1 MSDYIVR
8 RILLL
13 IPTVVVGSMLLFV
26 ALTVLPP
33 MDAVELRLGDDA
45 MARDPGLADE
55 QREALGISGPLYEQY
70 VRWASGF
77 VTGDW
82 GRSLISRQ
90 PISDELLHRIPVSM
104 ELSLIALAAT
114 WMISFPLGVFAA
126 VAQDRFPDYFLRT
139 AAYALDALPSFVI
152 GILLLTYLAVFY
164 QWAPPVSFTY
174 FFDDP
179 ASHLQ
184 IMLLP
189 AFVVGLNASGNLIR
203 YVRTFLLEVL
213 RQDYIRTAK
222 SKGLPRRTVVLRHA
236 MRNVALPL
244 VTIIGIQ
251 IPTLLTSSAIIENLF
266 SLPGM
271 GRYLVQSARTLDYPV
286 VMTTTMFFGIIV
298 LVTQLIVDI
307 SYAWLDPRV
316 SYARE
321 RQ

>member
-114 WMISFPLGVFAA
+114 
-126 VAQDRFPDYFLRT
+126 
-139 AAYALDALPSFVI
+139 
-152 GILLLTYLAVFY
+152 
-164 QWAPPVSFTY
+164 
-174 FFDDP
+174 
-179 ASHLQ
+179 
-184 IMLLP
+184 
-189 AFVVGLNASGNLIR
+189 
-203 YVRTFLLEVL
+203 
-213 RQDYIRTAK
+213 
-222 SKGLPRRTVVLRHA
+222 
-236 MRNVALPL
+236 
-244 VTIIGIQ
+244 
-251 IPTLLTSSAIIENLF
+251 
-266 SLPGM
+266 
-271 GRYLVQSARTLDYPV
+271 
-286 VMTTTMFFGIIV
+286 
-298 LVTQLIVDI
+298 
-307 SYAWLDPRV
+307 
-316 SYARE
+316 
-321 RQ
+321 